1 MNQPAAIR
9 ATFCNFKN
17 IAGRKVIQ
25 IICEVKVEDGGLV
38 YEALG
43 WPDAANPKWVA
54 IALLNEDA
62 TDAKR

>member
-1 MNQPAAIR
+1 MDPAAIK

-17 IAGRKVIQ
+17 VVGRKQLQLHFEIPIEQ
-25 IICEVKVEDGGLV
+25 AGQV

-54 IALLNEDA
+54 IALLNEE
-62 TDAKR
+62 AK